1 MAYKR
6 SELMEKRLAGNR
18 ERILVAA
25 RRLVAAG
32 GYRNAPIT
40 AVAAEAG
47 VSTGLIYRHFP
58 SKAELF
64 VEVLTFA
71 VEHELEILA
80 AIADQPLPAPQRLQ
94 LAVASFVRRAMAGP
108 GLAYAFIA
116 EPVDPEVEAERIR
129 CRRLFGDVFKRI
141 LEDGV
146 RAASCRRRTWRS
158 ARPASSVPSPK
169 PWLGR
174 PRPAVTAC
182 AMANTWS
189 LRSVRC
195 ACAQPVRRC
204 RSECCKPC
212 GMLQCRTCVR
222 VQGIAGA
229 GGRWSILA
237 EQLLV
242 HRQLA
247 RGDETCGIT
256 TLSS

>member
-18 ERILVAA
+18 EAILAAA

-64 VEVLTFA
+64 VEVLTAA
-71 VEHELEILA
+71 VEHELEILE
-80 AIADQPLPAPQRLQ
+80 AIADEPLPAAQRLQ
-94 LAVASFVRRAMAGP
+94 RAVASFVRRAMAGP

-146 RAASCRRRTWRS
+146 RSGELPAQDLDVSAACIVGAFTEALVGPTAPSREGLRDGEPLVEAIS
-158 ARPASSVPSPK
+158 A
-169 PWLGR
+169 L
-174 PRPAVTAC
+174 C
-182 AMANTWS
+182 
-189 LRSVRC
+189 LR
-195 ACAQPVRRC
+195 A
-204 RSECCKPC
+204 
-212 GMLQCRTCVR
+212 
-222 VQGIAGA
+222 AGA
-229 GGRWSILA
+229 A
-237 EQLLV
+237 
-242 HRQLA
+242 A
-247 RGDETCGIT
+247 
-256 TLSS
+256 

>member
-18 ERILVAA
+18 EAILVAA

-64 VEVLTFA
+64 VEVLTAA
-71 VEHELEILA
+71 VEHELEILS
-80 AIADQPLPAPQRLQ
+80 AIADEALPAPQRLQ
-94 LAVASFVRRAMAGP
+94 RAVASFVRRAMAGP

-141 LEDGV
+141 LDDGV
-146 RAASCRRRTWRS
+146 RSGELPAQDLDVSAACIVGAFTE
-158 ARPASSVPSPK
+158 ALVGPTAPSRDGMRDGEH
-169 PWLGR
+169 LVDAIG
-174 PRPAVTAC
+174 ALC
-182 AMANTWS
+182 
-189 LRSVRC
+189 LR
-195 ACAQPVRRC
+195 A
-204 RSECCKPC
+204 
-212 GMLQCRTCVR
+212 
-222 VQGIAGA
+222 AGA
-229 GGRWSILA
+229 P
-237 EQLLV
+237 
-242 HRQLA
+242 
-247 RGDETCGIT
+247 IT
-256 TLSS
+256 A

>member
-18 ERILVAA
+18 EAILAAA

-64 VEVLTFA
+64 VEVLTAA
-71 VEHELEILA
+71 VEHELAILS
-80 AIADQPLPAPQRLQ
+80 AIADEALPAPVRLQ
-94 LAVASFVRRAMAGP
+94 RAVASFVRRAMAGP

-141 LEDGV
+141 LDDGV
-146 RAASCRRRTWRS
+146 RAGELPAQDLDVS
-158 ARPASSVPSPK
+158 AACIVGAFTEALVGPTAPSRD
-169 PWLGR
+169 G
-174 PRPAVTAC
+174 
-182 AMANTWS
+182 
-189 LRSVRC
+189 LRDGEHLVEAIGALCLR
-195 ACAQPVRRC
+195 A
-204 RSECCKPC
+204 
-212 GMLQCRTCVR
+212 
-222 VQGIAGA
+222 AGA
-229 GGRWSILA
+229 TASR
-237 EQLLV
+237 
-242 HRQLA
+242 
-247 RGDETCGIT
+247 
-256 TLSS
+256 

>member
-6 SELMEKRLAGNR
+6 SERMEKRLAGNR
-18 ERILVAA
+18 EAILAAA

-64 VEVLTFA
+64 VEVLTAA
-71 VEHELEILA
+71 VEHELEILE
-80 AIADQPLPAPQRLQ
+80 AIADERLPAAQRLQ
-94 LAVASFVRRAMAGP
+94 RAVASFVRRAMAGP

-146 RAASCRRRTWRS
+146 RSGELPAQDLDVSAACIVGAFTE
-158 ARPASSVPSPK
+158 ALVGPTAPSREG
-169 PWLGR
+169 LRDGEHL
-174 PRPAVTAC
+174 VTAISALC
-182 AMANTWS
+182 
-189 LRSVRC
+189 LR
-195 ACAQPVRRC
+195 A
-204 RSECCKPC
+204 
-212 GMLQCRTCVR
+212 
-222 VQGIAGA
+222 AGA
-229 GGRWSILA
+229 RLQA
-237 EQLLV
+237 
-242 HRQLA
+242 
-247 RGDETCGIT
+247 
-256 TLSS
+256 

>member
-64 VEVLTFA
+64 VEVLTVA
-71 VEHELEILA
+71 VEHELQILS
-80 AIADQPLPAPQRLQ
+80 AIADEPLPAPQRLRR
-94 LAVASFVRRAMAGP
+94 AVASFVRRAMAGP

-129 CRRLFGDVFKRI
+129 CRCLFGDVFKRI

-146 RAASCRRRTWRS
+146 RAGDFPAQDLDVS
-158 ARPASSVPSPK
+158 AACIVGAFTEALVGPTAPSRD
-169 PWLGR
+169 G
-174 PRPAVTAC
+174 
-182 AMANTWS
+182 
-189 LRSVRC
+189 LRDGEPLVEAISALCLR
-195 ACAQPVRRC
+195 A
-204 RSECCKPC
+204 
-212 GMLQCRTCVR
+212 
-222 VQGIAGA
+222 AGA
-229 GGRWSILA
+229 GA
-237 EQLLV
+237 
-242 HRQLA
+242 A
-247 RGDETCGIT
+247 AA
-256 TLSS
+256 